1 MDNEEEEKE
10 NLEFSEYALPSRM
23 EKNFYRSICLKERM
37 LWRRNCQKKII
48 ILRWFSLIILYL
60 FFNIKN

>member
-10 NLEFSEYALPSRM
+10 NLEFPEYALPFRM

-37 LWRRNCQKKII
+37 LWRRNCQKKNHHFEV
-48 ILRWFSLIILYL
+48 ILLNYFILIFQY
-60 FFNIKN
+60 

>member
-10 NLEFSEYALPSRM
+10 NLEFPEYALPSRM

-37 LWRRNCQKKII
+37 LWRRNC
-48 ILRWFSLIILYL
+48 
-60 FFNIKN
+60 